1 MARQMPRPNGNATVT
16 RVKAVRNWGREGAP
30 PPPPPSWLQGIIMI
44 QPTMA
49 QISPPIRRILSS
61 TLGDPF
67 ISPPPPPKD
76 IPRFFLGA
84 DSTAS
89 AIAHSKFAPPAP
101 TKRRLACVSSH
112 PNHSWGGVGDVGVG
126 WGGGGCRGGGGAV
139 GGCTGGGVRVGDV
152 GVGDVGMESVGV
164 GGVGVG
170 AAWGEVDGVC
180 REER

>member
-61 TLGDPF
+61 TLGGPF
-67 ISPPPPPKD
+67 ISLPPPPPKE

-126 WGGGGCRGGGGAV
+126 GVV
-139 GGCTGGGVRVGDV
+139 GDVGGGGVRL
-152 GVGDVGMESVGV
+152 
-164 GGVGVG
+164 GGVRAGVYG
-170 AAWGEVDGVC
+170 WGM
-180 REER
+180 

>member
-1 MARQMPRPNGNATVT
+1 MGERGRATATAAELAPRYHHDPADDGAD
-16 RVKAVRNWGREGAP
+16 KPPDQEDSILDSGR
-30 PPPPPSWLQGIIMI
+30 
-44 QPTMA
+44 
-49 QISPPIRRILSS
+49 PIHL
-61 TLGDPF
+61 
-67 ISPPPPPKD
+67 SPPPPPKD